1 MTLRSQLKRS
11 LRSLVITFCLFFLM
25 AVSAQAEKPVEFP
38 IRVLLDKCDEAQPV
52 VWKFTCTSL
61 AASDACKGFK
71 VADIQDPA
79 AYEDFA
85 QEHID
90 ISFSKGR
97 LTVNGKRLVSNRI
110 KIQAPDGHIIFNGQ
124 TYDGDMLVICHEK
137 ALYLINSVDLEEYLF
152 SVLRW
157 EGWPGW
163 PLEVNRVFA
172 IMCRTYVVNKVLRER
187 KKNSVF
193 DIKNDNSHQTYKGVH
208 GEDHLREALKDT
220 QGVVMTHEGQ
230 PIEAMYDACC
240 GGVVPGLMTGV
251 NFKGAPYLKREYG
264 CPYCK
269 KTKLYNW
276 TKEYNVTDFQKLLAS
291 EIGAKATVL
300 DITVS
305 KKDKAGVVQEVR
317 VKTKARNYTF
327 SGKKMY
333 NLLRDLRSFCFDV
346 TKKDKKII
354 FKGRGYGHHLGVC
367 QWGVRQMVKENWH
380 YLDILEFYYP
390 GVAFMNIQIIAAGE

>member
-1 MTLRSQLKRS
+1 MIIRSSLGRS
-11 LRSLVITFCLFFLM
+11 FRSFFLVL
-25 AVSAQAEKPVEFP
+25 AVFFQCSAFADAEAPLEFP
-38 IRVLLDKCDEAQPV
+38 VRVLLGMCEESAPV
-52 VWKFTCTSL
+52 VWKLFCEQ
-61 AASDACKGFK
+61 GFR
-71 VADIQDPA
+71 VEDIKDPS
-79 AYEDFA
+79 AYEDFD
-85 QEHID
+85 EKNIE

-97 LTVNGKRLVSNRI
+97 LAVNGNRLASNQLKVI
-110 KIQAPDGHIIFNGQ
+110 AQDGNMFYNERE
-124 TYDGDMLVICHEK
+124 YAGDMLVMCHEK
-137 ALYLINSVDLEEYLF
+137 SIYFINSVDLEEYLF

-187 KKNSVF
+187 KKQSIF
-193 DIKNDNSHQTYKGVH
+193 DIKNDNRHQTYKGVH
-208 GEDHLREALKDT
+208 GADHLREALKDT
-220 QGVVMTHEGQ
+220 QGVVMTHEGH

-240 GGVVPGLMTGV
+240 GGVVPGLMSGV
-251 NFKGAPYLKREYG
+251 NFKGSPYLKREYG

-269 KTKLYNW
+269 KTKLYTW
-276 TKEYNVTDFQKLLAS
+276 QKEYSIGDFHALLAC
-291 EIGAKATVL
+291 EIGAKATVI
-300 DITVS
+300 DVSVS
-305 KKDKAGVVQEVR
+305 KKDKAGIVQEVT
-317 VKTKARNYTF
+317 VKTKAKNYKF

-346 TKKDKKII
+346 TKTGKKII

-390 GVAFMNIQIIAAGE
+390 GVSFMNIQIIAAGE

>member
-1 MTLRSQLKRS
+1 MIYSFHMKRFLQS
-11 LRSLVITFCLFFLM
+11 LLVIVFVSHSMLF
-25 AVSAQAEKPVEFP
+25 AQAEIADEFP
-38 IRVLLDKCDEAQPV
+38 VRVLLDKCEESNPV
-52 VWKFTCTSL
+52 VWKISS
-61 AASDACKGFK
+61 AKGFR
-71 VADIQDPA
+71 VEDIKDPA
-79 AYEDFA
+79 AYEEFSKD
-85 QEHID
+85 HLD
-90 ISFSKGR
+90 ISFIKGR
-97 LTVNGKRLVSNRI
+97 LAVNGRRLGSNQV
-110 KIQAPDGHIIFNGQ
+110 KIIAQDGNIM
-124 TYDGDMLVICHEK
+124 YDGREYAGDMLVMCHEK
-137 ALYLINSVDLEEYLF
+137 AIHLINSVDLEDYLF

-187 KKNSVF
+187 RKKSIF
-193 DIKNDNSHQTYKGVH
+193 DIKNDNRHQTYKGVH
-208 GEDHLREALKDT
+208 GADHLKESLKDT

-240 GGVVPGLMTGV
+240 GGVVPGLMSGV

-264 CPYCK
+264 CPHCK
-269 KTKLYNW
+269 KTKLYSW
-276 TKEYNVTDFQKLLAS
+276 QKEYSLADFHKLLAP

-300 DITVS
+300 DVAVS
-305 KKDKAGVVQEVR
+305 KKDKAGVVQEVML
-317 VKTKARNYTF
+317 KTKTKTYTF
-327 SGKKMY
+327 TGKKMY

-346 TKKDKKII
+346 VKKGKKII

-390 GVAFMNIQIIAAGE
+390 GVSFMNIQIISAGA